1 MNNIKTSPY
10 KPTNIDIN
18 MIGDN
23 KAQIVAYP
31 FESGYG
37 ITLAHPI
44 RRLLLSSSVGFAP
57 IAIKIDGATH
67 EFDSV
72 RGMSEDVAIFII
84 NLKNIRF
91 KLKDG
96 VEKAIVEYSFKGSK
110 EINGSDLETDEVEIV
125 TKDTY
130 LATINED
137 AALKFSLIIEKG
149 IGYVPSEEI
158 RDLVKKEDSGYIALD
173 AFFTPIKNVVYDI
186 ENILIEDNPNYEKV
200 IFTIVTDGQI
210 DPINAFKNALS
221 VMYEQM
227 EVFKKELEINS
238 ADKFE
243 IQEDLVELK
252 VLTQKIEDL
261 NLSARSFNC
270 LDRGEIKYLGELALM
285 NETELKEIKNLGKKS
300 LDEIKAKLDEVGF
313 PVEKSLNEELKTAL
327 SKKIKKLKS
336 II

>member
-18 MIGDN
+18 NISDK
-23 KAQIVAYP
+23 KAQIIAYP

-57 IAIKIDGATH
+57 IAIKIEGAAH
-67 EFDSV
+67 EFDSI

-96 VEKAIVEYSFKGSK
+96 VERTIVEYSFKGSK
-110 EINGSDLETDEVEIV
+110 EITGSDLETDEVEIV
-125 TKDTY
+125 TKDAY

-137 AALKFSLIIEKG
+137 ATLKFSLIIEKG
-149 IGYVPSEEI
+149 IGYVPSEDV
-158 RDLVKKEDSGYIALD
+158 RDLVKKEEGNYIALD

-186 ENILIEDNPNYEKV
+186 EHILIEDNPNYEKV
-200 IFTIVTDGQI
+200 VFTITTDGQI
-210 DPINAFKNALS
+210 DPVGAFKNALS
-221 VMYEQM
+221 VMYDQM
-227 EVFKKELEINS
+227 EVFKKELEITS
-238 ADKFE
+238 VDKFE
-243 IQEDLVELK
+243 PQEDLPELK
-252 VLTQKIEDL
+252 SLTQKVEDL

-270 LDRGEIKYLGELALM
+270 LDRAEIKYVGELALM
-285 NETELKEIKNLGKKS
+285 SETELKEIKNLGKKS
-300 LDEIKAKLDEVGF
+300 LDEIKAKLDEIGF
-313 PVEKSLNEELKTAL
+313 PVESGLSEELVTAL
-327 SKKIKKLKS
+327 NKKLKKLKS
-336 II
+336 N